1 MSQELPVISKRRVLE
16 VLQTE
21 LELRLRAAQLAAADA
36 YAGATHDEAKAEDR
50 YDTRALEQSY
60 LTAGQNARIAELRQ
74 LLTALHFYVPL
85 LNQGPEVEPGAL
97 VDAVDGSTLLRL
109 LLLPLR
115 VGERLQ
121 VDGVE
126 ILVVGTAAP
135 LAQALLGKVV
145 GDQVRV
151 LAAGATR
158 EVEILA
164 VS

>member
-1 MSQELPVISKRRVLE
+1 MSQDLVPISKQRTLE

-21 LELRLRAAQLAAADA
+21 LEARLRAAQLAAADA

-74 LLTALHFYVPL
+74 LLTALHFYVPPQEL
-85 LNQGPEVEPGAL
+85 GPEVEPGAL
-97 VDAVDGSTLLRL
+97 VDAVDGATLLRL
-109 LLLPLR
+109 FLLPMR
-115 VGERLQ
+115 VGERLR
-121 VDGVE
+121 VDGIDVQ
-126 ILVVGTAAP
+126 VVGTAAP

-145 GDQVRV
+145 GDCVRV
-151 LAAGATR
+151 SAAGTTR